1 MVAIGCVT
9 YKQNMSILDLEKH
22 QRPWN
27 WEKHLQ
33 LRIIFTRFSG
43 VIHMCEQGQPKT
55 KDLWSPKIHD
65 FFNSPTFPVFIWIL
79 LFTLQALGC
88 ETHFSPVR
96 CDELHA
102 SLADCEELRTQEL
115 RQAQHDA
122 ELAQRKRQQ
131 LLLALEVGQKCPK
144 INVNSCELMAQ
155 LVTDFAKK
163 NEGWQSN

>member
-1 MVAIGCVT
+1 
-9 YKQNMSILDLEKH
+9 
-22 QRPWN
+22 
-27 WEKHLQ
+27 
-33 LRIIFTRFSG
+33 
-43 VIHMCEQGQPKT
+43 
-55 KDLWSPKIHD
+55 
-65 FFNSPTFPVFIWIL
+65 L

>member
-1 MVAIGCVT
+1 M
-9 YKQNMSILDLEKH
+9 
-22 QRPWN
+22 
-27 WEKHLQ
+27 
-33 LRIIFTRFSG
+33 II
-43 VIHMCEQGQPKT
+43 
-55 KDLWSPKIHD
+55 KDHD
-65 FFNSPTFPVFIWIL
+65 FFNSPTFPVFFIRIL
-79 LFTLQALGC
+79 FFSLQAIGC

-144 INVNSCELMAQ
+144 INMNSCELMAQ
-155 LVTDFAKK
+155 LVTDFAKR
-163 NEGWQSN
+163 NEGWQSNFAWSLRREH